1 MDTTYN
7 GWTEESGHMEYCF
20 TIALSGYRMS
30 KGFML
35 SRRLWKTIRNLL
47 RPSMVLNKGHQ
58 DGVDYC
64 DPTVNVHE
72 LNEMIWDL

>member
-7 GWTEESGHMEYCF
+7 GWTNRA
-20 TIALSGYRMS
+20 TWNIALW
-30 KGFML
+30 L
-35 SRRLWKTIRNLL
+35 QNDQRLYNLTTAVENYQEFVEAIYGAEQ
-47 RPSMVLNKGHQ
+47 RTM
-58 DGVDYC
+58 DGIDYC

>member
-7 GWTEESGHMEYCF
+7 GWTNRA
-20 TIALSGYRMS
+20 TWNIALW
-30 KGFML
+30 L
-35 SRRLWKTIRNLL
+35 QNDQRLYNLTTAVENYQEFVEAIYGAEQ
-47 RPSMVLNKGHQ
+47 RTM

>member
-7 GWTEESGHMEYCF
+7 GWTNRA
-20 TIALSGYRMS
+20 TWNIALWLQND
-30 KGFML
+30 K
-35 SRRLWKTIRNLL
+35 RLYVLTTAVENYQEFVEAIYGAEQKT
-47 RPSMVLNKGHQ
+47 Q

>member
-7 GWTEESGHMEYCF
+7 GWTNRA
-20 TIALSGYRMS
+20 TWNIALWLQNDQRLYNLAMAVENYQE
-30 KGFML
+30 FL
-35 SRRLWKTIRNLL
+35 SAVYSTEQRT
-47 RPSMVLNKGHQ
+47 Q

>member
-1 MDTTYN
+1 METTYN
-7 GWTEESGHMEYCF
+7 GWTNLEHFLLSQRLY
-20 TIALSGYRMS
+20 ALTTAVENYQEFVEAIYGAEQR
-30 KGFML
+30 
-35 SRRLWKTIRNLL
+35 T
-47 RPSMVLNKGHQ
+47 Q

>member
-7 GWTEESGHMEYCF
+7 GWTNRA
-20 TIALSGYRMS
+20 TWNIALW
-30 KGFML
+30 L
-35 SRRLWKTIRNLL
+35 QNDQRLYNLTTAVENYQEFVQAIYGAEQ
-47 RPSMVLNKGHQ
+47 RTM
-58 DGVDYC
+58 DGIDYC

>member
-7 GWTEESGHMEYCF
+7 GWTNRA
-20 TIALSGYRMS
+20 TWNIALW
-30 KGFML
+30 L
-35 SRRLWKTIRNLL
+35 QNDQRLYNLTTAVENYQEFVEAIYGAEQKTL
-47 RPSMVLNKGHQ
+47 